1 MAVSIAP
8 SINNIKARKGL
19 LGLLACTVGSV
30 VSSSLR
36 LRLDGCKTNRQLH
49 FPRGRLDA
57 RALAPLAA
65 IVVLASVAESVV
77 CKHKS
82 SGRPQH
88 ITSYLQG
95 VCSCGCRC

>member
-1 MAVSIAP
+1 MVVPVRLFIQSLGSGP
-8 SINNIKARKGL
+8 LGEHNNIKARKGL

-65 IVVLASVAESVV
+65 IVVLASVVKLVV
-77 CKHKS
+77 KF
-82 SGRPQH
+82 R
-88 ITSYLQG
+88 
-95 VCSCGCRC
+95 